1 MTPTQ
6 FKALVVERDGE
17 EGFSRTVRTLE
28 LDDLPAGNLL
38 VKVAYSS
45 LNYKDA
51 LSATGR
57 YGVTRHYP
65 HVPGIDAAGTVMESA
80 SDEYRTGDE
89 VLLGGFDFGVDAHGG
104 FAGYARVPAG
114 WAVRLPEGLTL
125 LESAAYGAAGFTAA
139 QAVMRLIDH
148 GLRPEAGEVL
158 VTGATGGVGSLAV
171 AFLAKAGFQVAAG
184 TGKPEAHDFLTG
196 LGAAAII
203 PREELDDASGKGL
216 LKGRWAG
223 VVDTVGG
230 NYLATALKSTR
241 YGGAVA
247 AIGNAASDE
256 MKLTVYPFILRAV
269 ALYGIDSANVP
280 PFRKGQVWEKMAGD
294 WKPEGLEKLARVV
307 TLEGLEA
314 EIQRILRGGQVG
326 RVVVDPW
333 R

>member
-1 MTPTQ
+1 
-6 FKALVVERDGE
+6 
-17 EGFSRTVRTLE
+17 
-28 LDDLPAGNLL
+28 
-38 VKVAYSS
+38 

-125 LESAAYGAAGFTAA
+125 LESAAYGAAGF
-139 QAVMRLIDH
+139 
-148 GLRPEAGEVL
+148 
-158 VTGATGGVGSLAV
+158 TGGVGSLAV